1 MSVQSVNIQSIESAQ
16 QLLKEH
22 EQKVAELK
30 KLLRTMAKSSAKK
43 GAEGAAEQGAER
55 GAEPKASKGPS
66 AWNILVTETVADMK
80 QSGWQSWTDT
90 GGATWPASRSA
101 TVKDKSGSERCAF
114 VFDGGEYDGKEPS
127 PALGGMKRA
136 SFLKAQSNPVVA
148 QPKARVP
155 KPKAEAEA
163 EAEAPAHAEAEVV
176 AEAQP
181 SATQK
186 CISCK
191 HEVALSSFQK
201 SMTSTGAIRQLKC
214 CAECRG
220 KQSKRNAINNP
231 INNQKAKE
239 ARKAKKDADRES
251 LASMSD
257 GMPEGWAELLGSK
270 VVTE

>member
-1 MSVQSVNIQSIESAQ
+1 MSVQSVMIQSIESAQ

-30 KLLRTMAKSSAKK
+30 KLLRTMSKSSAKK
-43 GAEGAAEQGAER
+43 GAEGGAEE
-55 GAEPKASKGPS
+55 GAEVPKASKGPS
-66 AWNILVTETVADMK
+66 AWNILVTQTVADMK
-80 QSGWQSWTDT
+80 QSGWPSWTDLHET
-90 GGATWPASRSA
+90 VWPASRSA
-101 TVKDKSGSERCAF
+101 MVKDKSGSERSAF
-114 VFDGGEYDGKEPS
+114 VFDGGPHDGKEPS

-136 SFLKAQSNPVVA
+136 SFLKIQSGGPVMAEKVKQRVA
-148 QPKARVP
+148 ALVEQAP
-155 KPKAEAEA
+155 KPESIANPEAEA
-163 EAEAPAHAEAEVV
+163 TKV
-176 AEAQP
+176 
-181 SATQK
+181 

-191 HEVALSSFQK
+191 HEVALSAFQK
-201 SMTSTGAIRQLKC
+201 SMTSTGAIRELKC

-220 KQSKRNAINNP
+220 KQSKRNAVNNP

>member
-43 GAEGAAEQGAER
+43 GAEQGAEE
-55 GAEPKASKGPS
+55 GAEVKASKGPS

-80 QSGWQSWTDT
+80 QSGWQSWTDA
-90 GGATWPASRSA
+90 GGASWPASRSA
-101 TVKDKSGSERCAF
+101 TVKDKSGSERSAF

-136 SFLKAQSNPVVA
+136 SYLKAQSNPVAA
-148 QPKARVP
+148 QPKARVA
-155 KPKAEAEA
+155 KPKEAKPEA
-163 EAEAPAHAEAEVV
+163 QAEAPVPAEAEVV

-201 SMTSTGAIRQLKC
+201 SMTSTGAVRQLKC
-214 CAECRG
+214 CAECRV
-220 KQSKRNAINNP
+220 KQSKRNAVNNP
-231 INNQKAKE
+231 INNEKAKE
-239 ARKAKKDADRES
+239 ARKAKKAAERES